1 MTPTNPDYKKLRVLL
16 DHKEREFDRVNSWN
30 LGDEESKSAKSGE
43 DGMDDGE
50 MDVQG
55 VAEG

>member
-1 MTPTNPDYKKLRVLL
+1 MGLKP
-16 DHKEREFDRVNSWN
+16 
-30 LGDEESKSAKSGE
+30 EESKSTKSGE
-43 DGMDDGE
+43 DRMDDGE

>member
-1 MTPTNPDYKKLRVLL
+1 M
-16 DHKEREFDRVNSWN
+16 
-30 LGDEESKSAKSGE
+30 GDEGCKSAKSGE
-43 DGMDDGE
+43 DGTDDGE